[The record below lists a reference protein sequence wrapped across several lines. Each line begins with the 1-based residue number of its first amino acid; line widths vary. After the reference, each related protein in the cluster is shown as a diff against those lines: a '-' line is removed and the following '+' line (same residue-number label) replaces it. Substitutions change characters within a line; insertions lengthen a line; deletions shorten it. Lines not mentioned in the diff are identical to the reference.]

1 MRKKKLKKLNQNRIY
16 VNEKKKREIDA
27 ATKERNEMKM
37 KLFWN
42 AKWNV
47 GLRCFF
53 EMKYTQCVFY

>member
-37 KLFWN
+37 KLF
-42 AKWNV
+42 
-47 GLRCFF
+47 
-53 EMKYTQCVFY
+53 